1 MVCEPLEQRNLLA
14 VISGFVF
21 VDADA
26 DGVRDD
32 GEAGIPGVQVTL
44 TGTPTS
50 GSAVNQTVLSQS
62 NGSYT
67 FNNLAAGTYTLN
79 QIQPDPML
87 DGQESSSATG
97 ATIGSDQIAN
107 LVLATD
113 QTIANNN
120 FGERGLGPDY
130 VSLRNFLASTPP
142 ATDMLR
148 ETIADSEDAAGNSE
162 LADSIRAGDTA
173 PPNQNA
179 APVGVADTY
188 TVAEGGTL
196 TVPVATGVL
205 TNDTDAE
212 GNTLTAQVVTT
223 TTRGTLALA
232 ANGSFTYTPNADF
245 NGTDTFTYRAND
257 GTANSADTTV
267 TITVTGEN
275 DAPTAVNDSYTTG
288 DNTTLTTTTTNGV
301 LANDTDPEGNTLT
314 ASLVTNVSSGTLTL
328 NPNGTFTY
336 TPANG
341 FTGNVTF
348 TYRANDGTANSNT
361 ATVTINVTDA
371 NQAPVAVANAYST
384 NENTTLTVAQ
394 ANGVLANDTD
404 ADNDTLTAELVSNVS
419 SGTLNLASNGSFS
432 YVPANG
438 FSGNVS
444 FTYRANDG
452 TTTSNTVTVTIT
464 VNSSNQAPVAV
475 ANSYTTNENSPLT
488 VNQANGVLTNDTDA
502 DGDTLTAQLVSNVTS
517 GTLNLASNGSF
528 TYTPATNFSG
538 SVSFTYRANDGTT
551 TSNTVTVTITVND
564 LPANSLFGE
573 VVTGSYTQSGLLG
586 DRMDLVSGAPPVSA
600 THVDGDIDYTGY
612 SNPPTYGPHHPFDPT
627 GTDVN
632 PGITPRTTGVHT
644 TEQPDE
650 DLIHN
655 LEHGHVWISY
665 DPTLISSGDL
675 MLLQQFVR
683 DGSPNANGAGVGVI
697 LTPREAND
705 SMIAVASWGRLL
717 KMNSYDP
724 VTLRQFVEANRG
736 KAPEGFITP

>member
-1 MVCEPLEQRNLLA
+1 MTCEPLEQRNLLA
-14 VISGFVF
+14 VLSGFVF
-21 VDADA
+21 VDGDA
-26 DGVRDD
+26 DGVRDETES
-32 GEAGIPGVQVTL
+32 GVPGVQITL
-44 TGTPTS
+44 TGTPTG
-50 GSAVNQTVLSQS
+50 GSAITQTVLSQS

-67 FNNLAAGTYTLN
+67 FNNLAAGTYALN
-79 QIQPDPML
+79 QDQPEPML
-87 DGQESSSATG
+87 DGQDSSAAMG
-97 ATIGSDQIAN
+97 ATIGADQITN

-120 FGERGLGPDY
+120 FGERGLGPNY

-142 ATDMLR
+142 QADMLR
-148 ETIADSEDAAGNSE
+148 ETIAASEEAAGNLE
-162 LADSIRAGDTA
+162 LAESIRAGDAA

-179 APVGVADTY
+179 SPVGVADTY

-196 TVPVATGVL
+196 TVPVDTGVL
-205 TNDTDAE
+205 DNDTDAE
-212 GNTLTAQVVTT
+212 GNALTAQVVAT
-223 TTRGTLALA
+223 TTRGTLTLN
-232 ANGSFTYTPNADF
+232 ANGSFTYTPNANF

-257 GTANSADTTV
+257 GESNSADTTV

-275 DAPTAVNDSYTTG
+275 DAPTAANDSYTVG
-288 DNTTLTTTTTNGV
+288 DGNTLTTTTTNGV

-314 ASLVTNVSSGTLTL
+314 ASLVTNVSSGTLNL
-328 NPNGTFTY
+328 DQNGTFTY
-336 TPANG
+336 TPASG

-361 ATVTINVTDA
+361 ATVTIDVTDA
-371 NQAPVAVANAYST
+371 NQAPVAVANTYST
-384 NENTTLTVAQ
+384 NENTTLNVTQ

-404 ADNDTLTAELVSNVS
+404 GDGDTLTAELVSNVS
-419 SGTLNLASNGSFS
+419 SGTLNLASNGSFT

-452 TTTSNTVTVTIT
+452 ATTSNTVTVTIS

-475 ANSYTTNENSPLT
+475 ANSYTTNENSALT

-502 DGDTLTAQLVSNVTS
+502 DGDTLTAQLVSNVSS

-528 TYTPATNFSG
+528 TYTPASSFSG
-538 SVSFTYRANDGTT
+538 NVTFTYRAFDGTT

-564 LPANSLFGE
+564 VPANTLFGT
-573 VVTGSYTQSGLLG
+573 VTPGSYTQAGLLG
-586 DRMDLVSGAPPVSA
+586 ERMDLVTGAPPVSQQ
-600 THVDGDIDYTGY
+600 HVDGDIDYTGY
-612 SNPPTYGPHHPFDPT
+612 SNPPTYGPHHAFDPN

-632 PGITPRTTGVHT
+632 PGITPRPTGVHT

-665 DPTLISSGDL
+665 DPASISSGDL
-675 MLLQQFVR
+675 ALLQQFVR
-683 DGSPNANGAGVGVI
+683 DGSPNANGGGVGVI
-697 LTPREAND
+697 LTPRAAND